1 MRNDEFNKI
10 EITNEKQVRGV
21 EFGKTQKFEF
31 THQKDNKLPEGE
43 LNEKY
48 VGKTIKKT
56 TEVNV
61 EYMNKASAP
70 VHGTTTVVTSSA
82 SASSAATAVTT
93 VATAASVVAVAAVA
107 VGTGI
112 SVALHDYDYQFK
124 SFIVSSNSLEYEL
137 YIVDYKNERPDGEE
151 YEHFEDD
158 YVAEDSTNE
167 ESDNQFTL
175 RVYNTSYDY
184 SVPANLDTNIGSF
197 TNLKPNEKYHI
208 VLSEN
213 RFGGETIFDEVF
225 TTKNEEISEV
235 RRVEWDKK
243 CNFLTNVMT
252 VKLDYVDEK
261 NLFSDFK
268 FNLESEMVTATGP
281 LKLTYDLVKTTD
293 SQEIKLDQYPE
304 FNLSLMYQYSFTYVD
319 GGEEKTI
326 DSGKLQFEDNSGAES
341 KFNKFIFDK
350 TANFKNRTFDVQL
363 DFVDDFNVYSDFV
376 LTFYYI
382 FEEPLASDH
391 PDRFGMDI
399 PLEKT
404 TQVQTIDLDGIEI
417 SLTESYDYE
426 LTCLYYDEKITLDEG
441 SVTFTDNSGA
451 VVKFNELIF
460 NETVNFD
467 TRTFE
472 VQLDYVDELDF
483 LYGFEFILV
492 DLETSEQRVYYL
504 LNTTDV
510 QTITVDEIKEY
521 DEDENPVYYLD
532 VVKHRMKYSFKYWN
546 MDEEHYVVEDKE
558 FKFTNSLVS
567 TFTGVESPYDF
578 VYDEYFDDYLVPM
591 KFIFDDAAHIYSF
604 FEVKLFKDEELY
616 GRLLSSNESNFDRWG
631 YFGFGGMEGHE
642 IDDVIGTDLT
652 MVISALVP
660 SENQQDRE
668 YVEVYSDTVRFT
680 KEEVNEI
687 HYVDFDD
694 ADEPGQITAGQYEV
708 MFRPY
713 FTGDRLRFEDTYLTF
728 EFQSGRALQ
737 LYFNM
742 GVANQFVAEAL
753 RGGTYYV
760 KATNEG
766 LDMEDFEEYFM
777 EDFGNPVKIILHY
790 DTNHEVFVS
799 DNNGSGPI
807 YETVSDNNPR
817 NIVLF
822 ESYQFNI
829 QV

>member
-151 YEHFEDD
+151 YEHYEDD

-281 LKLTYDLVKTTD
+281 LKLINDLDKTTE
-293 SQEIKLDQYPE
+293 SQDIQLDQYE
-304 FNLSLMYQYSFTYVD
+304 AFNLALQYKYSFTYLD
-319 GGEEKTI
+319 SGEEKII
-326 DSGKLQFEDNSGAES
+326 DSGELQFEDNSGAES

-382 FEEPLASDH
+382 FEGPLADDH
-391 PDRFGMDI
+391 PNGDEFGIDI
-399 PLEKT
+399 PLQKT
-404 TQVQTIDLDGIEI
+404 TQKQTIDLDGIEI
-417 SLTESYDYE
+417 SLSDSYNYK
-426 LTCLYYDEKITLDEG
+426 LKCKYYGEEQILDEG
-441 SVTFTDNSGA
+441 SVQFTDNSGA
-451 VVKFNELIF
+451 IVRFNELIF
-460 NETVNFD
+460 DETANFD
-467 TRTFE
+467 TREFE
-472 VQLDYVDELDF
+472 VQLDYVDELDY
-483 LYGFEFILV
+483 LYGFEFILT
-492 DLETSEQRVYYL
+492 DLETDQTRSYYL
-504 LNTTDV
+504 LNNTDV

-521 DEDENPVYYLD
+521 DEDENPVYFLD
-532 VVKHRMKYSFKYWN
+532 VTKHRMKYTFKYWKMN
-546 MDEEHYVVEDKE
+546 EEFYVVKDKE

-567 TFTGVESPYDF
+567 TFTGIESPYDF
-578 VYDEYFDDYLVPM
+578 TIDDYYDDYCLPL
-591 KFIFDDAAHIYSF
+591 KFIYDDAAHIYSN
-604 FEVKLFKDEELY
+604 FKIGLYKDGELY
-616 GRLLSSNESNFDRWG
+616 GRLEDSLETPSMNWHYAIFA
-631 YFGFGGMEGHE
+631 GMEGHE
-642 IDDVIGTDLT
+642 IDEIVGADITLKVTT
-652 MVISALVP
+652 TVP
-660 SENQQDRE
+660 SETSQDGE
-668 YVEVYSDTVRFT
+668 EIELYSNVVNFT
-680 KEEVNEI
+680 IEEENALYDIILDEGEEPAHIVN
-687 HYVDFDD
+687 
-694 ADEPGQITAGQYEV
+694 GQYEIGFIPV
-708 MFRPY
+708 FSGNRLK
-713 FTGDRLRFEDTYLTF
+713 FTATRLVFECQSNRTY
-728 EFQSGRALQ
+728 EM
-737 LYFNM
+737 YFNM
-742 GVANQFVAEAL
+742 LPAQQFVFETL
-753 RGGTYYV
+753 RGALG
-760 KATNEG
+760 
-766 LDMEDFEEYFM
+766 FEEENFL
-777 EDFGNPVKIILHY
+777 EDFGSPVKISLVY
-790 DTNHEVFVS
+790 DTRHEEIDE
-799 DNNGSGPI
+799 DNNGSGPTTI
-807 YETVSDNNPR
+807 LVDDNNPR
-817 NIVLF
+817 TIVIA
-822 ESYQFNI
+822 ESYQFFI
-829 QV
+829 EA